1 MSLKPNWIVYGMLL
15 AVALGFG
22 WGYHWCKGTKDAE
35 IAKVLVESE
44 ALKESENA
52 AKVQAG
58 QFEQTAKDA
67 EARGLDAEAAADAA
81 GREVDRL
88 KAKLAHLTGHPLAPL
103 PGIDLVDGPGPDTEV
118 GVLRQLVSAQ
128 DTKITAQDAQITAL
142 EQANAARRGQVDQ
155 LNAALR
161 AADARAGLLESQLRN
176 MARPRPWAAGAVYGS
191 DGMAGGSVERD
202 LGPFR
207 VGVDVVRHKLP
218 GGNTTLEAVG
228 RILVR
233 F

>member
-1 MSLKPNWIVYGMLL
+1 MMLNWKYIAGGALL
-15 AVALGFG
+15 VAALGFG

-88 KAKLAHLTGHPLAPL
+88 KAKLARLTGHPLAPL
-103 PGIDLVDGPGPDTEV
+103 PDIDLVAEPGPDTEV
-118 GVLRQLVSAQ
+118 GVLRQLV
-128 DTKITAQDAQITAL
+128 
-142 EQANAARRGQVDQ
+142 
-155 LNAALR
+155 
-161 AADARAGLLESQLRN
+161 
-176 MARPRPWAAGAVYGS
+176 
-191 DGMAGGSVERD
+191 
-202 LGPFR
+202 
-207 VGVDVVRHKLP
+207 
-218 GGNTTLEAVG
+218 
-228 RILVR
+228 
-233 F
+233 